1 MKSKIELSIIIVDY
15 KSGPYLK
22 KLLKALP
29 PRDDIEIIVVDN
41 AVDNRGYGGGCNFG
55 ARKAKGKYLLFLNPD
70 VLIKER
76 ALVTLMQ
83 YLETHPKT
91 GVVGPRYINSDH
103 KTESCC
109 QPHPNILTSAVVFSF
124 INKYFPINP
133 ISRKFWQ
140 PDWDR
145 ETTREIGAVSGAALM
160 VRKKEFLKLGGFDEG
175 YFLYWEE
182 CDLCRRYS
190 SAGFVNAHVAEAVA
204 IHPREVS
211 MKQSQEDLS
220 EINLQSRQRYF
231 KKFFGVIAMWVL
243 EIWLA

>member
-29 PRDDIEIIVVDN
+29 VRDDFEIILVDN
-41 AVDNRGYGGGCNFG
+41 AINNRGYGGGCNFG
-55 ARKAKGKYLLFLNPD
+55 ARRAKGKYFLFLNPD

-76 ALVTLMQ
+76 AILALMR
-83 YLETHPKT
+83 YLETYPNV
-91 GVVGPRYINSDH
+91 GVVGPRYINSKH
-103 KTESCC
+103 ETESCC
-109 QPHPNILTSAVVFSF
+109 QPHPNVLTAAVVYSF
-124 INKYFPINP
+124 INKYFPNNP
-133 ISRKFWQ
+133 ISKNFWQ

-145 ETTREIGAVSGAALM
+145 TTTREMGAISGAALM
-160 VRKKEFLKLGGFDEG
+160 VRKKDFLKLGGFDEG

-190 SAGFVNAHVAEAVA
+190 NAGFVNVHLAEAVA

-211 MKQSQEDLS
+211 MKQSNDNLS
-220 EINLQSRQRYF
+220 EISLQSRQRYF
-231 KKFFGVIAMWVL
+231 KKFFGVAFMWLL